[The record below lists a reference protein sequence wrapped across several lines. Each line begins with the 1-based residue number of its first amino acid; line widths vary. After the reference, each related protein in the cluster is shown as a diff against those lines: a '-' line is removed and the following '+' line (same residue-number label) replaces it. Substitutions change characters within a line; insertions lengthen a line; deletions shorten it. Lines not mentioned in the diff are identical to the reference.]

1 MLDPLMTS
9 AAGTRAIG
17 YLADPR
23 PAWLWSGDGKKL
35 LWHNVAATLVGAKAK
50 KHKIKRQPKMV
61 PIKGQIA
68 RLIRLGAVG
77 HSSLSRMQFLR
88 GSKPVSTTCT
98 CTPLMREND
107 KLCLLVVGVDP
118 INAQVMERVG
128 LTGSDIGAIFGA
140 DIGFALTD
148 ADGALIVADDAHEEG
163 THTDWARTQ
172 LPAGPNGE
180 MVTLFSR
187 PDAEQA
193 ETVAPAD
200 VEPKANTGE
209 ALADPASSTLAS
221 TTPNADPSVTET
233 ENAIE
238 GGFNNLTEL
247 LDKLSEDEKIFA
259 PLDNQSNDAPTQDDA
274 PEADT
279 PADVS
284 KDAATPKEPETVSEQ
299 SPEVDATADA
309 QATPPEDGDAAD
321 DDVADAA
328 SDQSI
333 PDAKRA
339 YWQIVGRGFEPKKA
353 PSTAPTPD
361 PTSAPTPDPSPAPTA
376 SPASDPT
383 PADVAQEQSTRYN
396 FAELSRILNERIAG
410 ERAEARAPKKA
421 AAVEPP
427 TNDTEPSSGAL
438 FNLSDE
444 SLVLNRLPLG
454 LLIFKDQKILFANRA
469 MTDLVGYEDS
479 VTLRAQGLDA
489 IFPRQENDGAGIG
502 PVTQL
507 AHRSGGSVPVAARLQ
522 AINWQ
527 GNSALMLTA
536 KAQTSEPSVEGAVRG
551 FAEQLA
557 SIEDNGYFET
567 SRAGIISSVSGQA
580 ADMFGR
586 TPEVLIG
593 RPLLLMVDHSESA
606 PLRRFLE
613 QAARKAETARP
624 AISLKGLHPDLRVIL
639 FAEGQAGYVSGYFG
653 IVQRVSA
660 EEAAAV
666 PSGAADKATGL
677 DPEILAQLSRGMRR
691 PLNTIIGFSELV
703 RSNAFGPIENP
714 RYMEYARDIK
724 IAGQEIVRSV
734 DEIEELARIDSGSYD
749 AEPADCDLTSL
760 LHTCVGKIRTQA
772 GRARVFVRSSIP
784 DDLPNIHADAP
795 SLAQAILNLLASAIN
810 QAGAGGH
817 VVFSAQQEDDG
828 SVEIHV
834 RGTGITT
841 DRVEEQF
848 VVFREDAPLAAT
860 GASSVGLALT
870 RSLLAINTCTLSIE
884 SSGTQGHLL
893 SLFIPAELTAPLT

>member
-1 MLDPLMTS
+1 MRNNECLKFNMLDPLMTS

-23 PAWLWSGDGKKL
+23 PAWLWSDDGKKL

-107 KLCLLVVGVDP
+107 KLSLLVVGVDP
-118 INAQVMERVG
+118 IDAQVMERVG

-163 THTDWARTQ
+163 THMDWARTQ
-172 LPAGPNGE
+172 MSAGPNGE
-180 MVTLFSR
+180 MVTLFSY
-187 PDAEQA
+187 PDAAQEDADAPVDA
-193 ETVAPAD
+193 EPEAS
-200 VEPKANTGE
+200 KGE
-209 ALADPASSTLAS
+209 TLADLVPSTLAS
-221 TTPNADPSVTET
+221 TTPKAGPSVTET
-233 ENAIE
+233 ENDIE

-259 PLDNQSNDAPTQDDA
+259 PLDNQSNDAQTQEDA
-274 PEADT
+274 PQVDT
-279 PADVS
+279 PAEATE
-284 KDAATPKEPETVSEQ
+284 DAAH
-299 SPEVDATADA
+299 D
-309 QATPPEDGDAAD
+309 
-321 DDVADAA
+321 DAA
-328 SDQSI
+328 SNQSTS
-333 PDAKRA
+333 DAKRA
-339 YWQIVGRGFEPKKA
+339 YWQIVGRGFEPQKA
-353 PSTAPTPD
+353 PSTAPTP
-361 PTSAPTPDPSPAPTA
+361 APAA
-376 SPASDPT
+376 SPASGPT
-383 PADVAQEQSTRYN
+383 PANVAQEQSTRYN

-410 ERAEARAPKKA
+410 ERAEARAPKKVV
-421 AAVEPP
+421 AVEPP

-507 AHRSGGSVPVAARLQ
+507 AHRSGGSVPVTARLQ

-527 GNSALMLTA
+527 GKSALMLTA

-557 SIEDNGYFET
+557 NIEGNGYFET
-567 SRAGIISSVSGQA
+567 SRAGIISSVSGRA

-653 IVQRVSA
+653 IVQKVSA
-660 EEAAAV
+660 DEANLA
-666 PSGAADKATGL
+666 PGGELDKATGL

-724 IAGQEIVRSV
+724 TAGQEIVRSV

-795 SLAQAILNLLASAIN
+795 SLSQAILNLLASAIN

-884 SSGTQGHLL
+884 SSGTKGHLL